1 LGAKTLPKPYTINNK
16 QRDLLRLGEYPM
28 WHFRFFGTILT
39 VLALLGFTGSQAAL
53 AAYPISP
60 EFSMTQAQEAL
71 GLDGSF
77 QLAVMGNG
85 AAPLDIPTKKFPTK
99 VKSEK
104 PAVESPKAT
113 PKASQKASKPKKKK
127 VKMAKV
133 KKAPAKES
141 VVEEEEGFFTKTLK
155 TLVGGDGDKKSPAS
169 KSLVQKSAGK
179 TPEPVKKE
187 EGLLSKTLSTLVG
200 GDEDKKK
207 SISKPK
213 PQKTAGKKPEP
224 EKKEEG
230 LLTKTFKSLVGSDEK
245 VKKEEKTAKKKSLSS
260 INMDPAAGMTHK
272 KEKEESK
279 TAKSETKK
287 TLKDSF
293 QKLIGVGSIDKEA
306 TKPEP
311 EVTKKAEVKK
321 VVEKK
326 APPQPK
332 RITARKYIEQED
344 AQLKKD
350 RGGTEKGKNVLKDS
364 FQKLIAD
371 DEKQK
376 ALTK

>member
-16 QRDLLRLGEYPM
+16 QRDLFRLGEYPM

-39 VLALLGFTGSQAAL
+39 VLALLGFMESRMAL
-53 AAYPISP
+53 AAYPISS
-60 EFSMTQAQEAL
+60 EFSTNQAQEVL

-85 AAPLDIPTKKFPTK
+85 AAPLDIPTEKFPKK

-104 PAVESPKAT
+104 PAVEKPKAT
-113 PKASQKASKPKKKK
+113 PEVSKKASKPKKKK
-127 VKMAKV
+127 VKLAKV
-133 KKAPAKES
+133 KKAPAKKS
-141 VVEEEEGFFTKTLK
+141 VVVEEEGFFTRTLK

-179 TPEPVKKE
+179 TPEPAKKE
-187 EGLLSKTLSTLVG
+187 EGLLSKTLNTLVG

-224 EKKEEG
+224 EKEEEG
-230 LLTKTFKSLVGSDEK
+230 LLTKTFKSLVGSDDK
-245 VKKEEKTAKKKSLSS
+245 VEKEEKTAKKKSLSS
-260 INMDPAAGMTHK
+260 INMAPAAGMTPK
-272 KEKEESK
+272 KEKSK

-293 QKLIGVGSIDKEA
+293 QKLIGVGSVDKAA

-332 RITARKYIEQED
+332 RITARKYIEQEE
-344 AQLKKD
+344 AQLEKD
-350 RGGTEKGKNVLKDS
+350 RGGVKKGKNVLKES
-364 FQKLIAD
+364 FKTLVSD
-371 DEKQK
+371 DKKK
-376 ALTK
+376 ALAK